1 MTKKKFTKFVQKLG
15 GQTNYSGNSNTMYVS
30 YLDEAGLA
38 NLFFNLE
45 KTSFKI
51 EIQ

>member
-1 MTKKKFTKFVQKLG
+1 MTKKKFTKFVQTLG
-15 GQTNYSGNSNTMYVS
+15 GQTNYSGNNNTMYVS
-30 YLDEAGLA
+30 YLDETALG